1 MLTAFH
7 RAAGAEVAPDGI
19 PLRYGDLKAE
29 YHAALE
35 SAVLMDRSHEGRMEL
50 RGRDRIDI
58 IQRISTNDLSNL
70 PLNQGRPTIFTNPVG
85 RILDR
90 AIVYNQGETALLLA
104 EPGRGA
110 PLYQYLTR
118 QIFFNDEAQI
128 VDLTPATAL
137 FALHGPK
144 GDSLL
149 EAFTAEVSHLP
160 EYTLRSLE
168 IAGASVT
175 AARRKSVSGG
185 HWALV
190 VPRDAAEAVWKAVL
204 EAGALPAGS
213 LTYNALRIRAGIPA
227 PGRELSTDY
236 IPLEAGLWD
245 EVSFSK
251 GCYTGQEII
260 ARMESRGRLAKT
272 LVQVR
277 LNAPAETPA
286 DLLHE
291 GKAVGT
297 LTSSA
302 TTPDGDIVGLGFV
315 KLPLAE
321 PGQRFDIGEN
331 GTTAEVTALAGAQ
344 PPNN

>member
-1 MLTAFH
+1 MLGEFH

-19 PLRYGDLKAE
+19 PLQYGDLKAE

-35 SAVLMDRSHEGRMEL
+35 AAVLMDRSHEGRMEL
-50 RGRDRIDI
+50 RGRDRIEI
-58 IQRISTNDLSNL
+58 IQRISTNDLSHL
-70 PLNQGRPTIFTNPVG
+70 PLNRGRPTILTNPVG

-90 AIVYNQGETALLLA
+90 AIVYNQGETALLLT

-128 VDLTPATAL
+128 TDLAPTTVL

-144 GDSLL
+144 ADALM
-149 EAFTAEVSHLP
+149 ERFLP
-160 EYTLRSLE
+160 EASRMPDYA
-168 IAGASVT
+168 IGAAQIT
-175 AARRKSVSGG
+175 GANLIAARRKPISDV
-185 HWALV
+185 HWALL
-190 VPRDAAEAVWKAVL
+190 VPLNAAVAVWKAVQ

-213 LTYNALRIRAGIPA
+213 LTYNALRIRAGFPA

-272 LVQVR
+272 MVQMR
-277 LNAPAETPA
+277 LEAPVETPA
-286 DLLHE
+286 PLLQE
-291 GKAVGT
+291 GKTVGT
-297 LTSSA
+297 LTSSV
-302 TTPDGDIVGLGFV
+302 TTPDGELLGLGFV

-321 PGQRFDIGEN
+321 PGQTFTAGEN
-331 GTTAEVTALAGAQ
+331 GPSAEVIALAGAP
-344 PPNN
+344 PPNA

>member
-1 MLTAFH
+1 MLEAFH
-7 RAAGAEVAPDGI
+7 CAAGAEVAPDGI

-29 YHAALE
+29 YRAALE
-35 SAVLMDRSHEGRMEL
+35 AVVLMDRSHEGRIEL
-50 RGRDRIDI
+50 RGRDRIEI
-58 IQRISTNDLSNL
+58 VQRISTNDLSNL
-70 PLNQGRPTIFTNPVG
+70 PQNQGRPTIFTNPVG

-90 AIVYNQGETALLLA
+90 AIVYNMGESALLLA
-104 EPGRGA
+104 EAGRGA
-110 PLYQYLTR
+110 PVYQYLTR
-118 QIFFNDEAQI
+118 QIFFNDEAQL
-128 VDLTPATAL
+128 VDVAPSTAL

-144 GDSLL
+144 ADTLL
-149 EAFTAEVSHLP
+149 EAFLP
-160 EYTLRSLE
+160 DASRLPPYALCSVQ
-168 IAGASVT
+168 IAGVGVT
-175 AARRKSVSGG
+175 AARRKSVSAG

-190 VPRDAAEAVWKAVL
+190 VPRNAASTVWKAVE

-245 EVSFSK
+245 EVSFAK

-272 LVQVR
+272 MVQMR
-277 LNAPAETPA
+277 LNAPVEAPAE
-286 DLLHE
+286 LLHD

-297 LTSSA
+297 LTSSV
-302 TTPDGDIVGLGFV
+302 TTPDGEIVGLGFV

-321 PGQRFDIGEN
+321 AGLSLHVGDN
-331 GTTAEVTALAGAQ
+331 STTAEVTALAGAQ
-344 PPNN
+344 PPND